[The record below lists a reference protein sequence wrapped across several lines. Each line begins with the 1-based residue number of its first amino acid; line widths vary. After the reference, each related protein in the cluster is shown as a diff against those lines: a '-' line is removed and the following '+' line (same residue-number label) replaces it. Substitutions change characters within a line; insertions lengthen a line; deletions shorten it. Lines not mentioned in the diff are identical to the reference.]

1 MKKWHLH
8 IKTYKSWHKDRA
20 ENYLAYY
27 IHFLPSIEL
36 CYDSIM
42 DYIDEN
48 RKESPQ
54 LSIRWLVSK
63 NGIKFKQIWN
73 IRKKIKHSK
82 PKFPS
87 ELGRE
92 VKYEHLFN
100 GVNWIIGDLCGSND
114 WNSGSR
120 EN

>member
-42 DYIDEN
+42 NYIDEN

-54 LSIRWLVSK
+54 LSIRWLVWTI
-63 NGIKFKQIWN
+63 NIWFDYD
-73 IRKKIKHSK
+73 KKGK
-82 PKFPS
+82 
-87 ELGRE
+87 R
-92 VKYEHLFN
+92 
-100 GVNWIIGDLCGSND
+100 
-114 WNSGSR
+114 
-120 EN
+120 